1 MAFRY
6 HDNLTSENFL
16 RYRFR
21 VPNQREIAAEAGVTQ
36 AAVSRALRGDRSIPL
51 ATRQRIEAI
60 AERLGYRPNAYV
72 SSLMAHVRSGRPLQ
86 EKGCIALLVDATSEK
101 DWLGHIGGYAYALQ
115 YRGISRRAGQLGF
128 YTECFFLRPQAGASA
143 RLDRILR
150 SRGIN
155 GVVLMPSRNRNR
167 NTPVGLSLPWENYA
181 VATIAYSWKGI
192 AVDSVSAHHRHNV
205 DTAFARLAEK
215 GYRRIGMCLPPEA
228 YDGVDYS
235 WRERH
240 LLWQQRLSPRQR
252 IPLFVGRPGDTPLAK
267 FKAWL
272 QRWKPDVVIGLV
284 GHEKEWLDQLG
295 LLQPGEIGL
304 ACLNRP
310 PQSSLSGVEE
320 NLETVGAAA
329 MDAVANRILHNEY
342 GLPEHPRLVLIEGT
356 WKEGE
361 SLKSSG

>member
-1 MAFRY
+1 
-6 HDNLTSENFL
+6 
-16 RYRFR
+16 
-21 VPNQREIAAEAGVTQ
+21 VPNQREIAAAAGVTQ

-72 SSLMAHVRSGRPLQ
+72 SSLMAYVRSGRPLQ
-86 EKGCIALLVDATSEK
+86 EKGCIALLVDAASEK

-115 YRGISRRAGQLGF
+115 YRGVAQRAGQLGF
-128 YTECFFLRPQAGASA
+128 TTECFFLRPQAENSA
-143 RLDRILR
+143 RIDRILR
-150 SRGIN
+150 SRGIT
-155 GVVLMPSRNRNR
+155 GLVLMPSRNRSEKR
-167 NTPVGLSLPWENYA
+167 PVDLALSWENYA
-181 VATIAYSWKGI
+181 VATIAYSWAGI
-192 AVDSVSAHHRHNV
+192 AVDSVAAHHRHNV

-228 YDGVDYS
+228 YEGVDYS

-252 IPLFVGRPGDTPLAK
+252 VPLFVGKPGLTPLAK

-272 QRWKPDVVIGLV
+272 QRWKPDAVIGLV

-295 LLQPGEIGL
+295 LSQPAEIGL

-310 PQSSLSGVEE
+310 PDSPLAGVEE
-320 NLETVGAAA
+320 NLDTVGAAA

-342 GLPEHPRLVLIEGT
+342 GLPEHPRLVLIEGS
-356 WKEGE
+356 WKDGE
-361 SLKSSG
+361 TLAPTPRG